1 MSGAPSIRGRVA
13 RHAGPAWNLTKTLL
27 QTACFWT
34 VFLVAIPWA
43 IWSAEPT
50 LGLDSQRFEPQ
61 RGVGVALFALAGTL
75 GLSSG
80 ITMALVGAGTPLPVD
95 CPRRLVVRGPYR
107 WLRNPMVV
115 AGLAQGV
122 AVGLSLGS
130 STIMLYAGLGA
141 PVWNWLVRPWEERD
155 LRERFG
161 EPYERYRRSVRCWI
175 PNLRPFS
182 ESDAQSPVANP

>member
-1 MSGAPSIRGRVA
+1 MSAAPPIRGRVA
-13 RHAGPAWNLTKTLL
+13 RHASAAWNVTKTLV

-34 VFLVAIPWA
+34 FFLVVAPWA
-43 IWSAEPT
+43 IYSVEPA

-61 RGVGVALFALAGTL
+61 RGVGIAIFALAGSL
-75 GLSSG
+75 GLWSG
-80 ITMALVGAGTPLPVD
+80 ITMAIAGDGTPIPVD

-122 AVGLSLGS
+122 AVGLYLGS
-130 STIMLYAGLGA
+130 STVMLYAGLGA

-155 LRERFG
+155 LLERFG
-161 EPYERYRRSVRCWI
+161 EPYERYRRAVRCWI

-182 ESDAQSPVANP
+182 DSAAQ